1 MGKHGDI
8 AWLVKRYRNKLI
20 CLLIANWLIIDWV
33 ADTLTQTLTHS
44 PTDYI
49 TYLTIYAPN
58 DWLLIDWPLDRR
70 IHWRTEWLSEK
81 VILTDQMTDG
91 FDDYPT
97 SLTDW
102 LIDYDWQIDLLA
114 YKVCDWLSD
123 HDLLTNWPTDWV
135 SDWVTDWVTDWLT
148 E

>member
-1 MGKHGDI
+1 M
-8 AWLVKRYRNKLI
+8 
-20 CLLIANWLIIDWV
+20 
-33 ADTLTQTLTHS
+33 ADTLTQTLSHS

-49 TYLTIYAPN
+49 TDLTIYAPN

-70 IHWRTEWLSEK
+70 IHWRTDWLSEK

-135 SDWVTDWVTDWLT
+135 SDWVTDWLTDWLT
-148 E
+148 DWVTN